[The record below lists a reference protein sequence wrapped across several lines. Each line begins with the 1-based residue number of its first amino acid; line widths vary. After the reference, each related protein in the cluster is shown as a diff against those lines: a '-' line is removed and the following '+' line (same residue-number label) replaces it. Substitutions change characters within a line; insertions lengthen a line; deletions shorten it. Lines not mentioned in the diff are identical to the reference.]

1 MSLIKYKNPT
11 SGAWEV
17 LNNPINV
24 IGNLNFVSVDVS
36 ADKKS
41 FDLSQYITND
51 NQDFILFYSIG
62 DDNKQTGSSFYKAIF
77 IPEENKDNN
86 AQFLGLASSTG
97 ASGGIHTICN
107 RQFATSGISGG
118 GDFTDSQSVSSSFGS
133 NTDVLTYQDKKLT
146 TTTCFGDKAILAY
159 VG

>member
-17 LNNPINV
+17 LNNPIN
-24 IGNLNFVSVDVS
+24 ISGKLNFVSVRVS
-36 ADKKS
+36 EDKKT
-41 FDLSQYITND
+41 FDLSQYIDSD
-51 NQDFILFYSIG
+51 NVDFILFYSIG
-62 DDNKQTGSSFYKAIF
+62 DDSTQVNSNFYKAIF

-97 ASGGIHTICN
+97 GSGGIYRICN
-107 RQFATSGISGG
+107 RDFFASATSGG
-118 GDFTDSQSVSSSFGS
+118 GDFTDSQSVSSSFGD
-133 NTDVLTYQDKKLT
+133 NTNVLTYKNRKLT
-146 TTTCFGDKAILAY
+146 TTTCFGDKAVLAY

>member
-17 LNNPINV
+17 LNNPIN
-24 IGNLNFVSVDVS
+24 IAGKLNFVSVDVS

-41 FDLSQYITND
+41 FDLSQYIADD
-51 NQDFILFYSIG
+51 NVDFILFYSIG
-62 DDNKQTGSSFYKAIF
+62 DDNNQTGSDFYHAIF
-77 IPEENKDNN
+77 IPEEDRDNN
-86 AQFLGLASSTG
+86 AQFLGLSSSTG
-97 ASGGIHTICN
+97 SSGGIHTICN
-107 RQFATSGISGG
+107 RTFSARFGN

-133 NTDVLTYQDKKLT
+133 NTDVLTYQNRKLT
-146 TTTCFGDKAILAY
+146 TTTCFGNKAVLAY

>member
-62 DDNKQTGSSFYKAIF
+62 DGNSQTGSTFYKAIF
-77 IPEENKDNN
+77 IPEENKDDK

-97 ASGGIHTICN
+97 ASGGIYRICN
-107 RQFATSGISGG
+107 RDFSAMVGG
-118 GDFTDSQSVSSSFGS
+118 GDFTDSDSVSTTLEASG
-133 NTDVLTYQDKKLT
+133 VLTYQNKKLT
-146 TTTCFGDKAILAY
+146 TTTCFGNKAVLAY